1 MIRIVYATLA
11 NLDDYN
17 VSEEQLYTFCEYM
30 GQIGIVDLEIS
41 VKAYHIMNTLPEGI
55 RFYLRLEPFDKI
67 SDFADGIYKYII
79 PHSNNIEKC
88 VSSFQI
94 NDIKEVGLLRQYAN
108 LDHVKIVGLDDL
120 MCNNYAY
127 VMNEIKTIFDG
138 KTITFCPEN
147 TYDCASALCVLWLLA
162 GGKEVTASFT
172 GIGNLAATEEVY
184 MGMHVISR
192 YKVNQSLSV
201 LENLTN
207 LYEEITGDKISS
219 IKPIIGKT
227 IFHVESGIH
236 VDGILKNPANYEAY
250 KPELVGKE
258 TTIVIGKHSGSNS
271 IKIKCK
277 EHGIKITDMSKINC
291 ILEKIKQLSM
301 EKRRGLSDD
310 EFLKVVCEVLANERE
325 KVDS

>member
-1 MIRIVYATLA
+1 MK
-11 NLDDYN
+11 
-17 VSEEQLYTFCEYM
+17 
-30 GQIGIVDLEIS
+30 QIGIVDLEIS
-41 VKAYHIMNTLPEGI
+41 IKAYNIMNTLPEGI

-67 SDFADGIYKYII
+67 SDYANGIYKYII

-94 NDIKEVGLLRQYAN
+94 NDIKEVGLLRPYSN

-127 VMNEIKTIFDG
+127 VMNEIRTIFDG
-138 KTITFCPEN
+138 KTINFCPEN
-147 TYDCASALCVLWLLA
+147 TFDCASALCILWLTS
-162 GGKEVTASFT
+162 GGKEVTTSFA
-172 GIGNLAATEEVY
+172 GVGGLAATEEVY

-192 YKVNQSLSV
+192 YKANQSLVV
-201 LENLTN
+201 LENLTDW
-207 LYEEITGDKISS
+207 YEEITGNKISS

-236 VDGILKNPANYEAY
+236 VDGILKNPSNYEAY

-271 IKIKCK
+271 IKLKCK
-277 EHGIKITDMSKINC
+277 EYGIKITDMSKINC
-291 ILEKIKQLSM
+291 ILEKIKLLSM

-310 EFLKVVCEVLANERE
+310 EFLKVVYEVLANER
-325 KVDS
+325 KKMDS